1 MKGAK
6 GLAWGL
12 AIVACAAI
20 PAILLLN
27 AGAGEYE
34 QGWVGNVAGCVAGLT
49 TVSVGLLLALRRPA
63 NPIGWILLGS
73 GLMFASSGLA
83 TSYGGYALEHPGTLP
98 GGRAAVIWDSAT
110 WPLLFAGVVAIAF
123 VFPDGRLPSPRWRP
137 FAVVGVTSVALM
149 VLGSLLGSE
158 KLEKPFEAVAP
169 LGILPDAVSGS
180 MQGLGLLGFLVTLV
194 AAVVAQVSRYRRS
207 EGELRAQMKWLAYAS
222 VLIPLAIA
230 ACFADPTSTDVV
242 TFIALVTVLT
252 AFPAAIGIAVLR
264 YRLYEIDRL
273 INATLVYGALTVVL
287 AAAFV
292 GVTVAGGVLIGGGSA
307 IPTAAATL
315 AVALAFRHVRAWLQ
329 TRVDRRF
336 NRARYEGLQRV
347 DRFLADLRLAEPSRR
362 ALAACLLR
370 PLRTRAWVSSSG
382 CRATGSTPMRPG
394 GWCPSCR
401 RLRWPHPSAAGRAS
415 ARHRG
420 PRSGPARATQPARP
434 SDPAGWPRDR
444 DRQAAGRGA
453 PSARRGRGVAY
464 ADCHRDLRGA
474 SPARA
479 RPPRRGAAAT
489 GLARARPAP
498 RPARPR
504 RGGRGR
510 GENDAGLCGCGAG
523 RGNRG
528 AT

>member
-315 AVALAFRHVRAWLQ
+315 AVALAFRHVRLGCRLGSTAAS
-329 TRVDRRF
+329 TA
-336 NRARYEGLQRV
+336 RATKGSSGSI
-347 DRFLADLRLAEPSRR
+347 ASSPICALAEPSRR

-382 CRATGSTPMRPG
+382 CRATRSTPMRPG

-401 RLRWPHPSAAGRAS
+401 RLRVAAPQCGGAS
-415 ARHRG
+415 FSS
-420 PRSGPARATQPARP
+420 PPWSTIRP
-434 SDPAGWPRDR
+434 CSSDPACST
-444 DRQAAGRGA
+444 Q
-453 PSARRGRGVAY
+453 
-464 ADCHRDLRGA
+464 
-474 SPARA
+474 
-479 RPPRRGAAAT
+479 
-489 GLARARPAP
+489 
-498 RPARPR
+498 
-504 RGGRGR
+504 
-510 GENDAGLCGCGAG
+510 
-523 RGNRG
+523 
-528 AT
+528 